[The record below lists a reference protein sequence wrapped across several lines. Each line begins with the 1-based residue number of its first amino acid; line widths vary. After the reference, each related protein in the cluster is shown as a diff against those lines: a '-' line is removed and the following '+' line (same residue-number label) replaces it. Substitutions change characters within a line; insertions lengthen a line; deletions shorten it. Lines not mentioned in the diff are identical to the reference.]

1 MDEAEAVFNKE
12 SMFSAAL
19 SQAIPFNCG
28 ILEYVNQLDLHVSK
42 KL

>member
-1 MDEAEAVFNKE
+1 MDEAETVFNKDY
-12 SMFSAAL
+12 MFSAAW
-19 SQAIPFNCG
+19 SQSIPFNCG